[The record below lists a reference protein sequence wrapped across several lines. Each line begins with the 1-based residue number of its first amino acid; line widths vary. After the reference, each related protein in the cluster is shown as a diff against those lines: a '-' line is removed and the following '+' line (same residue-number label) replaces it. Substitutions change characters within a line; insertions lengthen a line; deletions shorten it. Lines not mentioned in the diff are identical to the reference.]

1 MTEPFE
7 LTLAEAAVHIREGD
21 LSPVR
26 LMKSLLSRVSA
37 LESGLKVWVTVDPD
51 GALEAAR
58 RSERDLE
65 RSGPKGPLHGIPV
78 GVKDIYYTEGVR
90 TTACSPLMADFVP
103 DYDATTV
110 AMLRRAG
117 ALIMGKTVTTEFACG
132 DPPPTKNPWNTAH
145 TPGGSSSGSAV
156 GVAVRMFPASL
167 GSQTAGSVL
176 RPAAYNGVVGLKPT
190 FGRVSRY
197 GVVPVAWSLDTMGT
211 FTRTVED
218 AALMLNALAG
228 HDPRDFSSSTEPVPG
243 YSSATGEPASPPR
256 IGLVRHF
263 FYDRADDE
271 VARHTDDVVT
281 SLRDAGATVEDV
293 ELPTDF
299 RTVLATQRVLMTVE
313 GAAVHGASFAASPE
327 AYSPNVR
334 GVVEVGMLT
343 PALAYVQAQRF
354 RRRFRRDMEE
364 AIRPFDVLL
373 SPSTATPAPEDLT
386 TTGDP
391 MFQSPWTTCGFPAIT
406 LPSGLS
412 RSGLPMGIQLASAP
426 FAEKTLLGAAHWCE
440 RVLDFREAPPG
451 LTQDAILT

>member
-1 MTEPFE
+1 MTEPFD
-7 LTLAEAAVHIREGD
+7 LTLTEAAVRIREGA

-26 LMKSLLSRVSA
+26 LMESLLSRVTA
-37 LESGLKVWVTVDPD
+37 LESHLNVWVTLDHD

-65 RSGPKGPLHGIPV
+65 RSGPLGPLHGVPV

-110 AMLRRAG
+110 ALLKRAG

-211 FTRTVED
+211 FTRTVGD
-218 AALMLNALAG
+218 AALMLNVLAG
-228 HDPRDFSSSTEPVPG
+228 HDPRDASSSTEPVPDYRG
-243 YSSATGEPASPPR
+243 AIGGSASPPR
-256 IGLVRHF
+256 IGVVRQF
-263 FYDRADDE
+263 FYDETDDE
-271 VARHTDDVVT
+271 VTRLIDDVVT
-281 SLRDAGATVEDV
+281 SLQAAGATVEDV
-293 ELPTDF
+293 ALPTDF
-299 RTVLATQRVLMTVE
+299 KTVLATQRGPHDGRGRR
-313 GAAVHGASFAASPE
+313 GAPGQL
-327 AYSPNVR
+327 R
-334 GVVEVGMLT
+334 GQ
-343 PALAYVQAQRF
+343 P
-354 RRRFRRDMEE
+354 
-364 AIRPFDVLL
+364 
-373 SPSTATPAPEDLT
+373 
-386 TTGDP
+386 
-391 MFQSPWTTCGFPAIT
+391 
-406 LPSGLS
+406 
-412 RSGLPMGIQLASAP
+412 
-426 FAEKTLLGAAHWCE
+426 
-440 RVLDFREAPPG
+440 
-451 LTQDAILT
+451 